1 MSLRESFRA
10 YSAAP
15 LFVALFLPLVAG
27 SIGGGVASVPD
38 VRGVMDYAWLA
49 LAGFGIVLA
58 LIGRSRKRGKGP
70 GRLELPGFSV
80 LLLAILAVVLF
91 RYGAPLLA
99 DHAWLW
105 PYLQEARPVAYLL
118 FAAAWALTA
127 GVPRREA
134 FVKAGG
140 VLALAVCVDFGLRMW
155 LPEAAFLS
163 VDREVVAAL
172 LLVCLCAGFGM
183 DEKEMPVLRGLL
195 LAGIVA
201 TLSRPALFAAMW
213 AWLFFGNGRWPSR
226 LPYAALCLMA
236 LFATVVSPHPV
247 LSGTLH
253 YTDYWLWLEGLKLV
267 LADPARMIAG
277 FPLADPLPTRI
288 PFGMVALWD
297 GGGDLT
303 AFDGVFIFQ
312 VEPMWLRTALAWG
325 LGGPAALML
334 GLLALVAAARNR
346 FAAGLATAVACTG
359 LLVGLAHNPVTAVV
373 VWLALF
379 AAVRTGTD
387 PKYDKQE
394 E

>member
-15 LFVALFLPLVAG
+15 LFVALFLPLLAGNAG
-27 SIGGGVASVPD
+27 SGAASVPELR
-38 VRGVMDYAWLA
+38 VIMDYAWLA
-49 LAGFGIVLA
+49 LAAFGVLLA
-58 LIGRSRKRGKGP
+58 LMGRSRQNGKGP
-70 GRLELPGFSV
+70 GRLELPGFYI
-80 LLLAILAVVLF
+80 LLLAIIAVLFF
-91 RYGAPLLA
+91 RYGAPLLETR
-99 DHAWLW
+99 AWLW

-118 FAAAWALTA
+118 FAVAWTLTA

-134 FVKAGG
+134 FVKASG

-155 LPEAAFLS
+155 LPAATFLS

-172 LLVCLCAGFGM
+172 LLVCLCAGFGL
-183 DEKEMPVLRGLL
+183 DEKKMPVLRGLL

-247 LSGTLH
+247 LGGTLH
-253 YTDYWLWLEGLKLV
+253 YTDYWLWLEGVKL
-267 LADPARMIAG
+267 LLTDPAAMIAG
-277 FPLADPLPTRI
+277 FPLADPLPTKV
-288 PFGMVALWD
+288 PFGMVPLWD
-297 GGGDLT
+297 GGGNLT
-303 AFDGVFIFQ
+303 AFDGVFVFQ
-312 VEPMWLRTALAWG
+312 VKSMWLRLALAWG
-325 LGGPAALML
+325 LAGPAVFML
-334 GLLALVAAARNR
+334 GLLGLVGVVRNR
-346 FAAGLATAVACTG
+346 FAAGLSTAIACTG
-359 LLVGLAHNPVTAVV
+359 LLVGLTHNPVTAVV

-387 PKYDKQE
+387 PTYDKQE